1 MTQAA
6 RSFSLGGSS
15 RTGLLLAGALAAVTG
30 ILIFAA
36 LRSGD
41 DSGTKSVSG
50 GAETAVVVAR
60 QNIPARTAIQADMV
74 EVVRVPSNALLGG
87 AFSSSDLAVGR
98 VARIP
103 IYKGEQLVQD
113 KLATTKTEL
122 GLSYIVPQGH
132 VGLAMKVDKVIGAGG
147 LIRPGDRV
155 DVIAVV
161 DVKYSDIA
169 SDKQFTDTRSFYLAE
184 NVEVLAVEQ
193 KLENRPVTPGAS
205 GSNDG
210 TLVDQPAADATA
222 TVVTLAL
229 TTDDAPKVLLADE
242 KGKVRLA
249 VRASG
254 DTSTRDQKDTT
265 FIDLTDAASQKA
277 ILDAIRIAAAKK

>member
-41 DSGTKSVSG
+41 DGATKSVGG

-60 QNIPARTAIQADMV
+60 LNIPARTAIQADMV

-87 AFSSSDLAVGR
+87 AFSSSDQAVGR

-265 FIDLTDAASQKA
+265 LIDLTDAASQKA